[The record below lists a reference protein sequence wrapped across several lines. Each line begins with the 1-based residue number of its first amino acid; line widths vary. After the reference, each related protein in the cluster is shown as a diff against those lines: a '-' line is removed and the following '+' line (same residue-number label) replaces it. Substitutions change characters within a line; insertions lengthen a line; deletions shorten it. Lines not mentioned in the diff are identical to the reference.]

1 MLFIFLYCAQDKIS
15 RSLAAFDDAGMDF
28 GTDLTDLESFGESYK
43 SSKKVKDRMNQKQL
57 LQIQPQLHLSISQAS
72 RNRQTL

>member
-1 MLFIFLYCAQDKIS
+1 MLFIFLYSAQDKIS

-28 GTDLTDLESFGESYK
+28 GTDLTTWSHLESPTSPVRK
-43 SSKKVKDRMNQKQL
+43 WRNRMNQKQL
-57 LQIQPQLHLSISQAS
+57 LQIQPQLHLNISRAS